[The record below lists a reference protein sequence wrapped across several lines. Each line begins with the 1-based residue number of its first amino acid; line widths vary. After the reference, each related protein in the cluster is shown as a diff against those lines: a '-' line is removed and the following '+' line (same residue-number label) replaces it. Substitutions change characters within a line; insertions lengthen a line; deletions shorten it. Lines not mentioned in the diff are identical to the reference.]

1 MPELTISEQSF
12 MLTTLALADTPQTVL
27 DAEAAKIFALFL
39 EREAE
44 FGVHPAV
51 NIDYPDITAP
61 GQSEFLADAARY
73 VAKRAAAMSQASL
86 GVRVVVLTTYA
97 NIVGASLQAAGYQ
110 ALPIDMPAGP
120 AHTAA
125 FVRKPTGSG
134 PLRRTLY
141 VEAVNET
148 DEKIRP
154 AFVVKLTDASG
165 RLCAGACGSIHTRQG
180 KRYAYLAT
188 MALASDMPAG
198 SGTSLAGHV
207 LQFLKDEGV
216 STLHLGTQTAA
227 KFYEKLGFKVDHRL
241 VRHLRVRENHGQEE
255 FGDLV
260 MLSKDL

>member
-12 MLTTLALADTPQTVL
+12 LLTTLALADTPQTVL
-27 DAEAAKIFALFL
+27 DAEAAQIFALFL

-51 NIDYPDITAP
+51 DIDYPDIANP
-61 GQSEFLADAARY
+61 DQSEFLADAAGY
-73 VAKRAAAMSQASL
+73 VEKRAAAMSEASL

-97 NIVGASLQAAGYQ
+97 NIVGARLESAGYQ
-110 ALPIDMPAGP
+110 VVPIDMPAGP
-120 AHTAA
+120 EHTAA
-125 FVRKPTGSG
+125 FFREARGSDSS
-134 PLRRTLY
+134 PRTLY
-141 VEAVNET
+141 VEAVNEA

-154 AFVVKLTDASG
+154 AFVMKLTDPSG
-165 RLCAGACGSIHTRQG
+165 RLRAGACGSIHTRQG
-180 KRYAYLAT
+180 RRYAYLAT
-188 MALASDMPAG
+188 MALASGMPAG
-198 SGTSLAGHV
+198 SGTALGKHL
-207 LQFLKDEGV
+207 LQFLRAEGV
-216 STLHLGTQTAA
+216 STVHLGTQTAA